1 MRIKFKTILKKTNF
15 LIKENKFVN
24 FYQALTLLIK
34 NKLVKNKLKLKLNEL
49 HQVINK
55 LELII

>member
-34 NKLVKNKLKLKLNEL
+34 NKFKFKLNEL